1 MVGYKIPMYSYS
13 LVNDV
18 PMNTKDYIKYIKSKH
33 CLVCGGSPVD
43 ADHQD
48 TIGMGGDRKKQS
60 IKDFTCIPLCRKHHT
75 ERHTMGSYQ
84 FEHKLS
90 LNLWKEAFYLLRGYF
105 AE

>member
-1 MVGYKIPMYSYS
+1 MYFCS
-13 LVNDV
+13 LVDDV
-18 PMNTKDYIKYIKSKH
+18 SVNTKDYLKYIKSKH
-33 CLVCGGSPVD
+33 CLVCGSTPVD

-75 ERHTMGSYQ
+75 ERHNIGSFQ
-84 FEHKLS
+84 FEHKYS
-90 LNLWKEAFYLLRGYF
+90 LNLWKEAFYLLRGYL